1 MASTCLSRLLLI
13 FMVVGFVQVLAQPIN
28 VVERSP
34 CYKWKTQEH
43 KTERK
48 HIQYGSKEP
57 TVVHNNITVNF
68 EDEEGPKDK
77 SHSKGSESVT
87 TETEY
92 PKEDSSKLY
101 EHLFKT
107 DKYKDP
113 EDYQDKDSKLDK
125 YKHSE
130 DSTDK
135 HSGLDGEHYRIKP
148 AEEKEA
154 QKKKKLL
161 IWPYYAKLLLDKTD
175 NKKPKSK
182 AQMRKD
188 SEDYKDKHYK
198 TEKYEDS
205 EDSTDK
211 HSKLDGKYY
220 SRKPAEE
227 KVAHADEKSNTMSV
241 PSHPREV
248 PSKHVKPSNH
258 MDYKQNASDNKKR
271 ILTPGMKKMLDRLRM
286 IKQAQKKKKRPQFL
300 DPKFVPTYI
309 FDTPR
314 DKELKSRWLNV
325 GN

>member
-13 FMVVGFVQVLAQPIN
+13 FMVVGLVQVLAQPIN

-77 SHSKGSESVT
+77 SHSKGSESET

-92 PKEDSSKLY
+92 PKEDSSRLY

-135 HSGLDGEHYRIKP
+135 HSGLDGEHYRI
-148 AEEKEA
+148 
-154 QKKKKLL
+154 
-161 IWPYYAKLLLDKTD
+161 
-175 NKKPKSK
+175 
-182 AQMRKD
+182 
-188 SEDYKDKHYK
+188 
-198 TEKYEDS
+198 
-205 EDSTDK
+205 
-211 HSKLDGKYY
+211 
-220 SRKPAEE
+220 KPAEE

-271 ILTPGMKKMLDRLRM
+271 ILTPGIKKMLDRLRM

>member
-13 FMVVGFVQVLAQPIN
+13 FMVVGLVQVLAQPIN

-77 SHSKGSESVT
+77 SHSKGSESET
-87 TETEY
+87 TRTEY
-92 PKEDSSKLY
+92 PKKDSSKHY
-101 EHLFKT
+101 KHLFNT

-113 EDYQDKDSKLDK
+113 ED
-125 YKHSE
+125 
-130 DSTDK
+130 STDK
-135 HSGLDGEHYRIKP
+135 HSKLDGKHYSIEP

-154 QKKKKLL
+154 QKKKKPS
-161 IWPYYAKLLLDKTD
+161 IWPHYAELLLDKTE
-175 NKKPKSK
+175 NKKPKSE

-198 TEKYEDS
+198 TDKYEDS
-205 EDSTDK
+205 EDDTDK

-241 PSHPREV
+241 PSHPWEV
-248 PSKHVKPSNH
+248 PSKHVEPSNH

-271 ILTPGMKKMLDRLRM
+271 ILTPGIKKMVDRLRM

>member
-13 FMVVGFVQVLAQPIN
+13 FMVVGLVQVLAQPIN

-77 SHSKGSESVT
+77 SHSKGSESET
-87 TETEY
+87 TRTEY
-92 PKEDSSKLY
+92 PKEGSSKHY
-101 EHLFKT
+101 KHLFKT

-113 EDYQDKDSKLDK
+113 EDYQDKHSKLDG
-125 YKHSE
+125 KHYS
-130 DSTDK
+130 
-135 HSGLDGEHYRIKP
+135 IKP

-154 QKKKKLL
+154 QKNKKPS
-161 IWPYYAKLLLDKTD
+161 IWPYYAELLLDKTE
-175 NKKPKSK
+175 NKKPKSE

-198 TEKYEDS
+198 TDKYEDS

-227 KVAHADEKSNTMSV
+227 KAAHADEKSNTMSV
-241 PSHPREV
+241 PSQPREV
-248 PSKHVKPSNH
+248 PSKHVEPSNH
-258 MDYKQNASDNKKR
+258 MDYKQNASDNKKM

-286 IKQAQKKKKRPQFL
+286 IKQAQKK
-300 DPKFVPTYI
+300 I
-309 FDTPR
+309 
-314 DKELKSRWLNV
+314 
-325 GN
+325 

>member
-13 FMVVGFVQVLAQPIN
+13 FMVVGLVQVLAQPIN

-77 SHSKGSESVT
+77 SHSKGSESET
-87 TETEY
+87 TRTEY
-92 PKEDSSKLY
+92 PKEGSSKHY
-101 EHLFKT
+101 KHLFKT

-113 EDYQDKDSKLDK
+113 EDYQDKHSKLD
-125 YKHSE
+125 
-130 DSTDK
+130 DK
-135 HSGLDGEHYRIKP
+135 HYSIKP

-154 QKKKKLL
+154 KKKKKPS
-161 IWPYYAKLLLDKTD
+161 IWPYYAELLLDKTE
-175 NKKPKSK
+175 NKKPKSE
-182 AQMRKD
+182 AQMRK
-188 SEDYKDKHYK
+188 
-198 TEKYEDS
+198 DS

-227 KVAHADEKSNTMSV
+227 KAAHADEKSNTMSV

-248 PSKHVKPSNH
+248 PSKHVESSNH
-258 MDYKQNASDNKKR
+258 MDYKQNASDSKKR
-271 ILTPGMKKMLDRLRM
+271 ILTPGMKKMSGRLRM
-286 IKQAQKKKKRPQFL
+286 IKQAQKKDL
-300 DPKFVPTYI
+300 D
-309 FDTPR
+309 
-314 DKELKSRWLNV
+314 
-325 GN
+325 G

>member
-1 MASTCLSRLLLI
+1 
-13 FMVVGFVQVLAQPIN
+13 MVVGLVQVLAQPIN

-34 CYKWKTQEH
+34 CYKWRPQEH

-77 SHSKGSESVT
+77 SHSKGSESET
-87 TETEY
+87 TRTEY
-92 PKEDSSKLY
+92 PKEDSSKHY
-101 EHLFKT
+101 KHLFNT

-113 EDYQDKDSKLDK
+113 ED
-125 YKHSE
+125 
-130 DSTDK
+130 STDK
-135 HSGLDGEHYRIKP
+135 HSKLDGKHYSIKP

-154 QKKKKLL
+154 QKKKKPS
-161 IWPYYAKLLLDKTD
+161 IWPYYAELLRDETE
-175 NKKPKSK
+175 NKKPKSE

-198 TEKYEDS
+198 TEKYEDP
-205 EDSTDK
+205 ED
-211 HSKLDGKYY
+211 SKLDGKYY
-220 SRKPAEE
+220 GRKPAEE

-241 PSHPREV
+241 PSHPQEV
-248 PSKHVKPSNH
+248 PTEHVEPSNN
-258 MDYKQNASDNKKR
+258 MDYKQNISDKKR
-271 ILTPGMKKMLDRLRM
+271 ILTPGMKKMLVRLRM

-314 DKELKSRWLNV
+314 DKELKSKWLNV